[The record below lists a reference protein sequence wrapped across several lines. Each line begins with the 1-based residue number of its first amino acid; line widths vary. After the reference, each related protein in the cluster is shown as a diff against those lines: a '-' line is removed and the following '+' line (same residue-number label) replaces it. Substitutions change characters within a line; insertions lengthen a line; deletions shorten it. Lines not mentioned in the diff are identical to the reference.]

1 MVKDSTWNRSK
12 RTGISGM
19 HHKRKHALFVFDS
32 RTVCVTLLCVWC
44 FYFEIPYGIKR
55 RRTETDR
62 AEKQVCSREEK
73 KGLETCCDYLH
84 TWHTSLISVSGI
96 THLLAK
102 RHIQTSNCTTFTTE
116 TSVNRDCKL
125 GNDTKQRFCSVSASS
140 FVGPKCLLIRSS
152 FFFLSCK
159 SRLAVQ
165 LVLVDFPS
173 SEFLH
178 RHWL

>member
-1 MVKDSTWNRSK
+1 MQITEFILCTQNTEKGEIKKNKNR
-12 RTGISGM
+12 
-19 HHKRKHALFVFDS
+19 
-32 RTVCVTLLCVWC
+32 
-44 FYFEIPYGIKR
+44 IKR

-102 RHIQTSNCTTFTTE
+102 RHIQTSNCSTFTTE

-140 FVGPKCLLIRSS
+140 FVGPKCLLIIGFRQCFATLTPLQHCSVHHNCYRALLDAANR
-152 FFFLSCK
+152 LS
-159 SRLAVQ
+159 
-165 LVLVDFPS
+165 
-173 SEFLH
+173 
-178 RHWL
+178 